1 MLNTISQVLDLK
13 YWISSAGSQ
22 VLDWFGI
29 CYSTLSGAL
38 VASRKQMGIVGF
50 SFLGC
55 VTGIGGGTASDVV
68 LGSLPVFWIQKLAYL
83 TVTVSYAAF

>member
-1 MLNTISQVLDLK
+1 
-13 YWISSAGSQ
+13 
-22 VLDWFGI
+22 
-29 CYSTLSGAL
+29 
-38 VASRKQMGIVGF
+38 MGIVGF

>member
-13 YWISSAGSQ
+13 CWIGLAF
-22 VLDWFGI
+22 VTL
-29 CYSTLSGAL
+29 TLSGAL

-83 TVTVSYAAF
+83 TVMVSYAAF